1 MALMSWRLALAFV
14 LAIAAVTTPVMAQA
28 IGPAQSRDAGRVG
41 WDAIREGRHQ
51 DAADAF
57 ARALDVEPRDP
68 SLHLGAGL
76 ASFLLGQSTTAR
88 LSLERALSL
97 APSLT
102 PASLLLGDLLY
113 KNSDIAGAIQVYEAA
128 LPYAPDDKTL
138 HARLNT
144 LRREAA
150 LHDRFFASHGSHFTV
165 LFEGPAD
172 EALAAR
178 AIEVLEAGYWRIATA
193 LAAYPENIITVVL
206 YTQEQFR
213 DITRSPQWAAGAYD
227 GRIRVPVRGSAT
239 QARELERVLVHEL
252 THAFVQSIAPRG
264 IPVWLHEGLAVM
276 FEPDAASSSSIQLPP
291 PEAQISLERLA
302 GSFAALST
310 SEARVAYTQSAAIV
324 RAMFDLGGPG
334 AVGAL
339 LQDIARGESLAA
351 AFERQFF
358 TQYGTFFE
366 SVSR

>member
-1 MALMSWRLALAFV
+1 MSWRLTAALV
-14 LAIAAVTTPVMAQA
+14 LAMLAVTPRVPAAQD
-28 IGPAQSRDAGRVG
+28 IGPAQPRDAARTG

-57 ARALDVEPRDP
+57 ARALDIEPRDP
-68 SLHLGAGL
+68 SLHMGAGL
-76 ASFLLGQSTTAR
+76 AAFLLGQSTTAR
-88 LSLERALSL
+88 LSLQRALSL

-138 HARLNT
+138 NARLET

-150 LHDRFFASHGSHFTV
+150 LHDRFFASHGSRFTV

-172 EALAAR
+172 EALAAH

-193 LAAYPENIITVVL
+193 LAAYPDNIITVVL

-227 GRIRVPVRGSAT
+227 GRIRIPVRGSET
-239 QARELERVLVHEL
+239 QMRELERVLVHEL
-252 THAFVQSIAPRG
+252 AHAFVQSIAPRG
-264 IPVWLHEGLAVM
+264 IPVWLHEGLAVT
-276 FEPDAASSSSIQLPP
+276 FEPDASSTSMPLPS
-291 PEAQISLERLA
+291 PEARIPLERLA

-310 SEARVAYTQSAAIV
+310 AEARVAYAHSAAMV
-324 RAMFDLGGPG
+324 RAMFELGGPS
-334 AVGAL
+334 AVGTM
-339 LQDIARGESLAA
+339 LQDIARGAPFAE
-351 AFERQFF
+351 AFERHFF
-358 TQYGTFFE
+358 TQSDTFFE
-366 SVSR
+366 SVAK